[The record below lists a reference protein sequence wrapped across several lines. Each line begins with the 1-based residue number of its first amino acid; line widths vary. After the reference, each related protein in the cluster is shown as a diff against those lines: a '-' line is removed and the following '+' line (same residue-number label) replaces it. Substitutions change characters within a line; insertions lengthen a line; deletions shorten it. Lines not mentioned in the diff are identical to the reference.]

1 MLIKYISQLALL
13 QFIIAIFIWFFL
25 FYFLERYLKSRYHLD
40 FSSIKFFTIYYILLS
55 IVAIIR
61 VFLDI
66 LPTTIDSFLYLSIAK
81 EIEGIKDFQ
90 FFGSYVYGDIIYIIK
105 TLTFNNYYT
114 ILFLNNI
121 IFIIA
126 LVNLMAIISS
136 STRRGYWIWFGF
148 LLVYPSTYWFIPNI
162 IRESIFIYF
171 TVKILMQS
179 IFIIRDRI
187 TIKQLGLLLFYCSF
201 SVMLRPQT
209 LPIIFIWLI
218 FVFVRKHFTYGIL
231 VMLVGLLFLNQDYV
245 QQEIIQKVSFEYIE
259 AFKTE
264 SSSSSSSMSLIAFKE
279 QIIPSNLMELLT
291 LSPYLTF
298 RFLFSPF
305 PWELSNLKYT
315 FAFVDALLMIIM
327 FILLGWMAIKG
338 LVWNWDIV
346 LFSFLFIVIIG
357 VFEIAFTGAVRHRMP
372 YILTLS
378 SLLLKIPSKKCDT
391 VEQLL

>member
-1 MLIKYISQLALL
+1 MLIKYISQLAFL
-13 QFIIAIFIWFFL
+13 QFIIAVFIWFFL
-25 FYFLERYLKSRYHLD
+25 FFLLERYLKSRYHLD
-40 FSSIKFFTIYYILLS
+40 YSSIKFFTIYYILLS

-61 VFLDI
+61 IFLDI
-66 LPTTIDSFLYLSIAK
+66 LPTTADSFLYLSIAE
-81 EIEGIKDFQ
+81 EIEGIKHFQ
-90 FFGSYVYGDIIYIIK
+90 FLGPHVYGDFIYMIK

-126 LVNLMAIISS
+126 LVNLMAIIPY

-148 LLVYPSTYWFIPNI
+148 LLVYPSIYWFIPNT
-162 IRESIFIYF
+162 IRESLFIYF

-201 SVMLRPQT
+201 SVILRPQT

-218 FVFVRKHFTYGIL
+218 FVFVKKHFKYGIL
-231 VMLVGLLFLNQDYV
+231 VMLVGLLFLNKDYV
-245 QQEIIQKVSFEYIE
+245 QQEIIRKVSFEYIE

-264 SSSSSSSMSLIAFKE
+264 ATSSISFIAFKE
-279 QIIPSNLMELLT
+279 LIIPSNLMELLT

-315 FAFVDALLMIIM
+315 FAFVDALLMIII

-338 LVWNWDIV
+338 LVWNWDVV

-357 VFEIAFTGAVRHRMP
+357 VFEIAFSGAVRHRMP
-372 YILTLS
+372 YILILS